1 LYSVFADLAGF
12 GMASGKRRLAG
23 FAKLAADSTISAG
36 SAATSDWTVSA
47 ALVGRANP
55 PNGRMVVEIR
65 DNNHVLAAP
74 PAYAEQF
81 DAATFVLLEPVASA
95 VREAAVKKLLVASEP
110 PTIPLCMGTPRDCCS
125 ARLLK

>member
-1 LYSVFADLAGF
+1 
-12 GMASGKRRLAG
+12 MASGKRRLAG

-36 SAATSDWTVSA
+36 SAATSDWTMSA
-47 ALVGRANP
+47 TLVGRANP
-55 PNGRMVVEIR
+55 PNGCMVVEIR

-95 VREAAVKKLLVASEP
+95 VREAAVKLLVAVRASNDSFVHGNS
-110 PTIPLCMGTPRDCCS
+110 TGTV
-125 ARLLK
+125 AAHVH

>member
-1 LYSVFADLAGF
+1 MYSVFADLAGF

-55 PNGRMVVEIR
+55 PNGCMVVEIR

-81 DAATFVLLEPVASA
+81 DTATFVLLEREASA
-95 VREAAVKKLLVASEP
+95 VREAAIKKLLVAVRASNDSFVHGNS
-110 PTIPLCMGTPRDCCS
+110 TGTV
-125 ARLLK
+125 AAHVH